1 MFYEVKKMARTKMIA
16 RMVHD
21 QRRQAARQAARAR
34 AKPATAVIPTRQQIG
49 VKNIEGRICNRTF
62 KIKRLLAQP
71 KNVCVKKSGVVVP
84 KMVVR
89 RRAIF
94 QAEVR
99 RAYY

>member
-1 MFYEVKKMARTKMIA
+1 MARTKMIA

-34 AKPATAVIPTRQQIG
+34 AKPAAAVIPTRQQIG

-71 KNVCVKKSGVVVP
+71 KNVYVKKSGVVVP

-89 RRAIF
+89 RRTIF
-94 QAEVR
+94 PAEVR

>member
-1 MFYEVKKMARTKMIA
+1 
-16 RMVHD
+16 MVHD
-21 QRRQAARQAARAR
+21 QRRQAVRQAARAR